1 MVWPKVFEVYRPIV
15 MGARFV
21 AISGWVQCES
31 DVVHLIAEELKD
43 LTYLLRRLD
52 ANQPEAVM
60 PGGRNFH

>member
-1 MVWPKVFEVYRPIV
+1 
-15 MGARFV
+15 
-21 AISGWVQCES
+21 
-31 DVVHLIAEELKD
+31 LIAEELKD